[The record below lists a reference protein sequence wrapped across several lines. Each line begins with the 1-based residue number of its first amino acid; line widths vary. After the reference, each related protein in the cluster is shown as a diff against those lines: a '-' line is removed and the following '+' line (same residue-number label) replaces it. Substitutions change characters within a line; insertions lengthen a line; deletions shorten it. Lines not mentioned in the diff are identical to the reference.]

1 MRPRR
6 LRSKRAAEDSVPSRR
21 WIEPINLRTHGKET
35 LTRLSALLIA
45 TSLAGCVSDGMRMV
59 DGHVGNAVSLVS
71 GAQGEPSNVAIF
83 VASTRRSEGATDDGR
98 AHFSLTSIGV
108 PLNHRAGSLERPS
121 FGGADR
127 RRHFT
132 VLSKR
137 NMDEQEFYGEVA
149 SHVSG
154 RIGNSRD
161 VLLYV
166 HGFNT
171 GVEEARFRLAQIVA
185 DGRFSGIP
193 ALFTWNSRGG
203 LFNYES
209 DKEAA
214 TVSRDALEKF
224 VVELSRTPG
233 VGRIH
238 VLAHSMGAWLTMETL
253 RGVAQSGH
261 PDLDGKLGEVMLA
274 APDIDLNVFRQQ
286 VARVDPRHVS
296 IFVANNDRA
305 LSLSSRIAG
314 DRPRLGAMNPTNPE
328 DKSEL
333 DRLGVAVHDISSFS
347 TDFVGHGAFAEA
359 PDVVRKIGAQLTAP
373 RPGEAETQ
381 AVIDARGAA
390 APDAAPTSPSQKVE
404 SQPLAPL
411 AAAR

>member
-1 MRPRR
+1 MN
-6 LRSKRAAEDSVPSRR
+6 
-21 WIEPINLRTHGKET
+21 I
-35 LTRLSALLIA
+35 LTRLCALFA
-45 TSLAGCVSDGMRMV
+45 AASLAGCLSDGMRIV

-71 GAQGEPSNVAIF
+71 GPEGEPANVALF
-83 VASTRRSEGATDDGR
+83 VASTRRSEGARDDGR

-108 PLNHRAGSLERPS
+108 PLNHRAGNVERPS

-171 GVEEARFRLAQIVA
+171 GIDESRYRLAQIVA
-185 DGRFSGIP
+185 DGRFSGVP
-193 ALFTWNSRGG
+193 ALFAWNSRGG

-214 TVSRDALEKF
+214 TVSRDALEKLI
-224 VVELSRTPG
+224 VDLSHTPG

-286 VARVDPRHVS
+286 VARLDPQHVS

-328 DKSEL
+328 DKAEL

-373 RPGEAETQ
+373 RAGEAETH
-381 AVIDARGAA
+381 AVIDASGAA
-390 APDAAPTSPSQKVE
+390 APDAAPAPLSQKVE

-411 AAAR
+411 AAR

>member
-1 MRPRR
+1 M
-6 LRSKRAAEDSVPSRR
+6 
-21 WIEPINLRTHGKET
+21 NT
-35 LTRLSALLIA
+35 LTRLCALLA
-45 TSLAGCVSDGMRMV
+45 AASLAGCVSDGMRMV
-59 DGHVGNAVSLVS
+59 DGHVNNAVSLVA
-71 GAQGEPSNVAIF
+71 GPQGEPANVALF
-83 VASTRRSEGATDDGR
+83 VASTRRSEGAADDGR

-108 PLNHRAGSLERPS
+108 PLNHRAGNVERPS

-171 GVEEARFRLAQIVA
+171 SADDARYRLAQIVA

-193 ALFTWNSRGG
+193 ALFAWNSRGG

-214 TVSRDALEKF
+214 TVSRDALEKLI
-224 VVELSRTPG
+224 VDLSHAPG

-261 PDLDGKLGEVMLA
+261 ADLDGKLGEVMLA

-286 VARVDPRHVS
+286 VARLDPRHVS

-314 DRPRLGAMNPTNPE
+314 DRQRVGAMNPNSAE
-328 DKSEL
+328 DKAEL

-347 TDFVGHGAFAEA
+347 NDFIGHGVFAEA

-373 RPGEAETQ
+373 RPAEADTQ

-390 APDAAPTSPSQKVE
+390 STEAAPAPLNQKVE
-404 SQPLAPL
+404 TQPLAPL
-411 AAAR
+411 AAR

>member
-1 MRPRR
+1 M
-6 LRSKRAAEDSVPSRR
+6 SK
-21 WIEPINLRTHGKET
+21 LGKI
-35 LTRLSALLIA
+35 LLARFSALLA
-45 TSLAGCVSDGMRMV
+45 AASLAGCVSEGVRMV
-59 DGHVGNAVSLVS
+59 DGHVGNAASFIA
-71 GAQGEPSNVAIF
+71 GPRGEPSNVQLF
-83 VASTRRSEGATDDGR
+83 VASTRRSEGASDDGR
-98 AHFSLTSIGV
+98 AHFSLTSVGV
-108 PLNHRAGSLERPS
+108 PLNHRAGNIERPS
-121 FGGADR
+121 FGGADSQ
-127 RRHFT
+127 RHFT
-132 VLSKR
+132 VLGKR
-137 NMDEQEFYGEVA
+137 NMDEQEFYGAVA

-154 RIGNSRD
+154 RVGNSRD

-171 GVEEARFRLAQIVA
+171 GLDDARFRLAQIVA
-185 DGRFSGIP
+185 DGGFSGVP
-193 ALFTWNSRGG
+193 ALFAWNSRGG

-224 VVELSRTPG
+224 LLELSRTPG

-261 PDLDGKLGEVMLA
+261 PDLDGRLGEVMLA

-286 VARVDPRHVS
+286 LVRVDPRRVT

-314 DRPRLGAMNPTNPE
+314 ARLRLGAMDPAKPE
-328 DKSEL
+328 EKAEL

-347 TDFVGHGAFAEA
+347 TDFIGHGAFAEA
-359 PDVVRKIGAQLTAP
+359 PDVVRQIGARLAAP
-373 RPGEAETQ
+373 REGEADKMAIPDFRGDNTETTS
-381 AVIDARGAA
+381 GAKT
-390 APDAAPTSPSQKVE
+390 PEPPLVSQKIE

-411 AAAR
+411 AAR

>member
-1 MRPRR
+1 MRNFW
-6 LRSKRAAEDSVPSRR
+6 K
-21 WIEPINLRTHGKET
+21 NT
-35 LTRLSALLIA
+35 LTRSCALLA
-45 TSLAGCVSDGMRMV
+45 AASLAGCVSDGMRMV
-59 DGHVGNAVSLVS
+59 DGHVNNAVSLVS
-71 GAQGEPSNVAIF
+71 GPQGEPVNVAIF
-83 VASTRRSEGATDDGR
+83 VASTRRSEGAADDGR

-108 PLNHRAGSLERPS
+108 PLNHRAGNVERPS

-137 NMDEQEFYGEVA
+137 NMDEQEFFGEVA

-154 RIGNSRD
+154 RVGNSRD
-161 VLLYV
+161 VLLFV

-171 GVEEARFRLAQIVA
+171 SAEDSRYRLAQIVA
-185 DGRFSGIP
+185 DGRFSGVP

-214 TVSRDALEKF
+214 TVSRDALERLI
-224 VVELSRTPG
+224 VDLSHAPG

-296 IFVANNDRA
+296 VFVANNDRA

-314 DRPRLGAMNPTNPE
+314 DRPRLGAMNPNNPE
-328 DKSEL
+328 DRAEL

-359 PDVVRKIGAQLTAP
+359 PDVVRTIGAQLTAP
-373 RPGEAETQ
+373 RPAEADTQ
-381 AVIDARGAA
+381 AVIDASGGTAAAA
-390 APDAAPTSPSQKVE
+390 APPPLSQKVE

-411 AAAR
+411 AVR

>member
-1 MRPRR
+1 M
-6 LRSKRAAEDSVPSRR
+6 
-21 WIEPINLRTHGKET
+21 NM
-35 LTRLSALLIA
+35 LTRLCALFA
-45 TSLAGCVSDGMRMV
+45 AASLAGCLSDGMRIV
-59 DGHVGNAVSLVS
+59 DGHVGNAVSLVA
-71 GAQGEPSNVAIF
+71 GPDGEPANVALF
-83 VASTRRSEGATDDGR
+83 VASTRRSEGARDDGR

-108 PLNHRAGSLERPS
+108 PLNHRAGNVERPS

-171 GVEEARFRLAQIVA
+171 GIDESRYRLAQIVA
-185 DGRFSGIP
+185 DGRFSGVP
-193 ALFTWNSRGG
+193 ALFAWNSRGG

-214 TVSRDALEKF
+214 TVSRDALEKLI
-224 VVELSRTPG
+224 VDLSHTPG

-286 VARVDPRHVS
+286 VARLDPRHVS

-328 DKSEL
+328 DKAEL

-373 RPGEAETQ
+373 RAGEAETH
-381 AVIDARGAA
+381 AVIDASGSAG
-390 APDAAPTSPSQKVE
+390 APDAAPAPLSQKVE

-411 AAAR
+411 AAR

>member
-1 MRPRR
+1 MFSKNGAPDRANH
-6 LRSKRAAEDSVPSRR
+6 LR
-21 WIEPINLRTHGKET
+21 NLWKKMLARFC
-35 LTRLSALLIA
+35 ALLA
-45 TSLAGCVSDGMRMV
+45 AAALAGCMSDGMRMV
-59 DGHVGNAVSLVS
+59 DGHVGNAVSLVA
-71 GAQGEPSNVAIF
+71 GPRGEPANVALF

-98 AHFSLTSIGV
+98 PRFSLTSIGV
-108 PLNHRAGSLERPS
+108 PLNHRPGNVERPS

-127 RRHFT
+127 QRHFT
-132 VLSKR
+132 VLTKR

-154 RIGNSRD
+154 RVGNSRD

-171 GVEEARFRLAQIVA
+171 GLDDARYRLAQIVA
-185 DGRFSGIP
+185 DGQFSGVP
-193 ALFTWNSRGG
+193 ALFAWNSRGG

-214 TVSRDALEKF
+214 TVSRDALEKLILD
-224 VVELSRTPG
+224 LSHAPG

-253 RGVAQSGH
+253 RGIAQSGH
-261 PDLDGKLGEVMLA
+261 PDLDGRLGEVMLA

-286 VARVDPRHVS
+286 VARLDPHRVS
-296 IFVANNDRA
+296 IFVASNDRA

-314 DRPRLGAMNPTNPE
+314 ARPRLGAMDPAKPE
-328 DKSEL
+328 DKAEL
-333 DRLGVAVHDISSFS
+333 DRLGVSVHDISSFS

-359 PDVVRKIGAQLTAP
+359 PDVVRKIGAHLAAP
-373 RPGEAETQ
+373 RAADAQTQ
-381 AVIDARGAA
+381 AVIDARGAEPTPES
-390 APDAAPTSPSQKVE
+390 APPPAVSQKVE

-411 AAAR
+411 AAR

>member
-1 MRPRR
+1 
-6 LRSKRAAEDSVPSRR
+6 
-21 WIEPINLRTHGKET
+21 
-35 LTRLSALLIA
+35 
-45 TSLAGCVSDGMRMV
+45 MV

-137 NMDEQEFYGEVA
+137 NMDEREFYGEVA

-185 DGRFSGIP
+185 DGRFSGVP

-305 LSLSSRIAG
+305 LSLASRIAG

-381 AVIDARGAA
+381 AVIDAGSGGAG
-390 APDAAPTSPSQKVE
+390 PPPPPPVNQKVE

>member
-1 MRPRR
+1 MKCRDFFPVAAGVSPRFGR
-6 LRSKRAAEDSVPSRR
+6 FLSSETMGERRSASVEARRSGFTSEQR
-21 WIEPINLRTHGKET
+21 WIEPTNLRTHGKET
-35 LTRLSALLIA
+35 LTRLCALLIA
-45 TSLAGCVSDGMRMV
+45 ASLGGCVSDGMRMV

-185 DGRFSGIP
+185 DGRFSGVP

-233 VGRIH
+233 VGRI
-238 VLAHSMGAWLTMETL
+238 
-253 RGVAQSGH
+253 
-261 PDLDGKLGEVMLA
+261 KLGEVMLA

-305 LSLSSRIAG
+305 LSLASRIAG

-381 AVIDARGAA
+381 AVIDARGSEAEPDRA
-390 APDAAPTSPSQKVE
+390 SAPVNQKVE

>member
-1 MRPRR
+1 M
-6 LRSKRAAEDSVPSRR
+6 S
-21 WIEPINLRTHGKET
+21 I
-35 LTRLSALLIA
+35 LTRLCALFA
-45 TSLAGCVSDGMRMV
+45 AASLVGCLSDGMRMV

-71 GAQGEPSNVAIF
+71 GPEGEPANVALF
-83 VASTRRSEGATDDGR
+83 VASTRRSEGARDDGR

-108 PLNHRAGSLERPS
+108 PLNHRAGNVERPS

-171 GVEEARFRLAQIVA
+171 GIDESRYRLAQIVA
-185 DGRFSGIP
+185 DGRFSGVP
-193 ALFTWNSRGG
+193 ALFAWNSRGG

-214 TVSRDALEKF
+214 TVSRDALEKLI
-224 VVELSRTPG
+224 VDLSHTPG

-286 VARVDPRHVS
+286 VARLDPRHVS

-328 DKSEL
+328 DKAEL

-373 RPGEAETQ
+373 RAGEAETQ
-381 AVIDARGAA
+381 AVIDASGAA
-390 APDAAPTSPSQKVE
+390 APDAAPAPLSQKVE

-411 AAAR
+411 AAR

>member
-1 MRPRR
+1 MPQ
-6 LRSKRAAEDSVPSRR
+6 SKRVDVLNRR
-21 WIEPINLRTHGKET
+21 RIEPNNLRNFLMNM
-35 LTRLSALLIA
+35 LTRLCALLA
-45 TSLAGCVSDGMRMV
+45 AASLAGCVSDGMRMV
-59 DGHVGNAVSLVS
+59 DGHVNNAVSLVA
-71 GAQGEPSNVAIF
+71 GPQGEPANVAIF
-83 VASTRRSEGATDDGR
+83 VASTRRSEGAADDGR

-108 PLNHRAGSLERPS
+108 PLNHHAGNVERPS

-137 NMDEQEFYGEVA
+137 NMDEQEFCGEVA

-171 GVEEARFRLAQIVA
+171 SADDARYRLAQIVA
-185 DGRFSGIP
+185 DGRFSGVP
-193 ALFTWNSRGG
+193 ALFAWNSRGG

-214 TVSRDALEKF
+214 TVSRDALEKLIID
-224 VVELSRTPG
+224 LSHTPG

-261 PDLDGKLGEVMLA
+261 ADLDGKLGEVMLA

-286 VARVDPRHVS
+286 VARLDPRHVS
-296 IFVANNDRA
+296 IFVASNDRA

-314 DRPRLGAMNPTNPE
+314 DRPRVGAMNPNSAE
-328 DKSEL
+328 DKAEL

-373 RPGEAETQ
+373 RPAEAETQ

-390 APDAAPTSPSQKVE
+390 STEAAPAPLNQKVE
-404 SQPLAPL
+404 TQPLAPL
-411 AAAR
+411 AAR